1 MVCLDPQHVDTGEV
15 LMQAFADRA
24 AISETMQAIPPTT
37 GPLPSF
43 RRTALMA
50 PVLRAAASPAA
61 SEATHHH

>member
-1 MVCLDPQHVDTGEV
+1 
-15 LMQAFADRA
+15 MQAFADRA